1 MKIIADENIPLVEE
15 YFGTLGQVVT
25 LPGRT
30 ISAEDV
36 RDADALIVRSVTQVN
51 EALLSGSSVKFVGTC
66 TIGIDHLDTQ
76 WLDSQIIAWASAP
89 GCNANSVVEYIF
101 SALAALNVDWRQ
113 KRFGI
118 IGCGN
123 VGGALYRR
131 LTALGL
137 HCDIYDP
144 LLDQKKNP
152 SLTELDVVLQNDIV
166 CCHAPLTKTG
176 DSPSFH
182 LLNKDNLSQLK
193 KNAVLINAG
202 RGAVID
208 NNALLQLLDRR
219 ADLTV
224 VLDVWEG
231 EPKPLIPLLDKVQLA
246 TPHIAGYS
254 FDGKKKGTEMIFQA
268 LSQALENTGGSLK
281 GAVGGDSLND
291 TRILPETLSTEESI
305 LAAYDIREDDAR
317 MRKQLAGLHGHALAE
332 QFDLLRK
339 NYPVRREFHNYIV
352 KNDCSE
358 KNDQACS
365 RQSLKEKLQLGFSVS
380 INEK

>member
-254 FDGKKKGTEMIFQA
+254 FDGKEKGTEMIFQA